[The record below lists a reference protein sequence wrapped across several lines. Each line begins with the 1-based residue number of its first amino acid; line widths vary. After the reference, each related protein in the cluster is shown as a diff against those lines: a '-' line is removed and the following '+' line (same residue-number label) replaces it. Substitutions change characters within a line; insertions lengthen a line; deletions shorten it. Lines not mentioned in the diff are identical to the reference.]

1 MEIIQKYRMG
11 GSEETTAFKSTFNR
25 PTGEAWRKYER
36 LWTAYINDLLDNRT
50 GVEWPEF
57 DTVEEE
63 LEYDRKQQELE
74 KISPFCFESVIKRS
88 ELQNFFGGLIRDWD
102 YLLKFLETVSKADFK
117 HPDETA
123 FVYEVINED
132 TVILKLGKAGFSW

>member
-1 MEIIQKYRMG
+1 MQITQEIKIKG
-11 GSEETTAFKSTFNR
+11 VDEVVSIKSTFNR
-25 PTGEAWRKYER
+25 PIGEVWRKYER

-88 ELQNFFGGLIRDWD
+88 ELQNFFAGLIRDWD

-117 HPDETA
+117 HPDENA
-123 FVYEVINED
+123 FVYEIINQD